1 LPLPRLFTPAGL
13 SSASTAGLDC
23 SAYSRRYTARRK
35 DKEFQEFKMSDAP
48 FDVVGVGNA
57 IVDVIAQSDEND
69 LARLDLN
76 KGTMTLIDAAQADW
90 LYSEM
95 GPGVETSGGSAAN
108 TLAGI
113 ASLGGK
119 GAYIGKVRDDQLGN
133 VFSHDIK
140 ATGVHFPVRP
150 ATEGAQTARCLIF
163 VTPDADRTMQT
174 FLGVSVMLGPDDID
188 PETVG
193 SGQITYLEGYLFDRD
208 EAKEAF
214 VKAAELAHAA
224 GRKVAL
230 TLSDPFCVD
239 RHRASFQYLVEGHID
254 IVFANRD
261 EITALY
267 ETDSFDDAVSQLAG
281 KVEMAAVTRSELGSV
296 IVTADGMVEIPA
308 EPVEKV
314 VDTTG
319 AGDLYAAGVLFGLT
333 QGYEL
338 DVAGRIGSICAAE
351 VISHYGARPEVSLAE
366 LIKEKL
372 G

>member
-1 LPLPRLFTPAGL
+1 M
-13 SSASTAGLDC
+13 LD
-23 SAYSRRYTARRK
+23 A
-35 DKEFQEFKMSDAP
+35 Q

-57 IVDVIAQSDEND
+57 IVDVIAQADNALIE
-69 LARLDLN
+69 RLKLS
-76 KGTMTLIDAAQADW
+76 KGAMTLIESNEADR

-95 GPGVETSGGSAAN
+95 GSGIETSGGSAAN

-119 GAYIGKVRDDQLGN
+119 AAYIGKVRDDQLGG

-140 ATGVHFPVRP
+140 AAGVDYRLRA
-150 ATEGAQTARCLIF
+150 ATEGPTTARCLIF

-174 FLGVSVMLGPDDID
+174 YLGVSVMLGSDDID
-188 PETVG
+188 PEAIG
-193 SGQITYLEGYLFDRD
+193 DARITYLEGYLFDRE

-230 TLSDPFCVD
+230 SLSDPFCVD
-239 RHRASFQYLVEGHID
+239 RHRASFQHLVEGHID
-254 IVFANRD
+254 ILFANHD
-261 EITALY
+261 EITSLY
-267 ETDSFDDAVSQLAG
+267 ETNSFDDAVGQLVG
-281 KVEMAAVTRSELGSV
+281 KVELAAVTRGAEGSV
-296 IVTADGMVEIPA
+296 IVTPGEVVQIPA
-308 EPVEKV
+308 ETVDKV

-338 DVAGRIGSICAAE
+338 DIAGRIGSICAAE
-351 VISHYGARPEVSLAE
+351 VISHYGARPETSLAA
-366 LIKEKL
+366 LVKEKL

>member
-1 LPLPRLFTPAGL
+1 MP
-13 SSASTAGLDC
+13 
-23 SAYSRRYTARRK
+23 
-35 DKEFQEFKMSDAP
+35 DAQ

-57 IVDVIAQSDEND
+57 IVDVIAQADNALIE
-69 LARLDLN
+69 RLKLS
-76 KGTMTLIDAAQADW
+76 KGTMTLIESHEADR

-95 GPGVETSGGSAAN
+95 GSGIETSGGSAAN

-119 GAYIGKVRDDQLGN
+119 AAYIGKVRDDQLGG

-140 ATGVHFPVRP
+140 AAGVDYRLRA
-150 ATEGAQTARCLIF
+150 ATEGPTTARCLIF

-174 FLGVSVMLGPDDID
+174 YLGVSVMLGSDDID
-188 PETVG
+188 PEAIG
-193 SGQITYLEGYLFDRD
+193 DARITYLEGYLFDRE

-230 TLSDPFCVD
+230 SLSDPFCVD
-239 RHRASFQYLVEGHID
+239 RHRASFQHLVEGHID
-254 IVFANRD
+254 ILFANHD
-261 EITALY
+261 EITSLY
-267 ETDSFDDAVSQLAG
+267 ETDSFDDAVGQLVG
-281 KVEMAAVTRSELGSV
+281 KVELAAVTRGAEGSV
-296 IVTADGMVEIPA
+296 IVTSSEVAEIPA
-308 EPVEKV
+308 EAVDKV

-338 DVAGRIGSICAAE
+338 DIAGRIGSICAAE
-351 VISHYGARPEVSLAE
+351 VISHYGARPETSLAA
-366 LIKEKL
+366 LVKEKL